1 MLANRP
7 IRVVALAL
15 LILAP
20 ALALRQA
27 QGLASQVPGASDP
40 PKYVL
45 PPQNIVE
52 VFDAELL
59 PQTFL
64 SPNRQVVV
72 MTKARAYS
80 TIAELSQ
87 PMLRLAGS
95 RVNPKTNGPH
105 RASGLAGTGIFAI
118 TLKKIDGGPGIN
130 DTNVTM
136 PPQAR
141 VSHVRFSPDGSRIAF
156 IQTKDSGIELW
167 IADTAT
173 GSAKAIVSG
182 VDRINAI
189 THGETTRALDPCDWL
204 KDNLTMICKLVPPGR
219 GQPPPEPAVPSGPN
233 VHENYGKAAPAPTYE
248 DLLKTAYD
256 DALFEYYFTSQLAAI
271 NANTGAKTTI
281 GRPGI
286 FTTVAPSPDGQ
297 HLLVATIRKPFSH
310 LMPMHGF
317 AQDVQI
323 WARSGAVEKTIV
335 ELPSHEGV
343 PLTGV
348 EPGPRAFHWRADQ
361 PATILW
367 VEALDGGDLKNKVP
381 FRDKVMAF
389 AAPFTAPA
397 VEVAKTEWRHGTIGY
412 TNTGIALLTEND
424 RASRRT
430 RTWILEPGAAT
441 RKVWDRKQDAAYEN
455 PGDPVARRVDTDG
468 RGGGR
473 GSARGPFGG
482 AAIVQNGDYIY
493 LAGEGASPEGDRPF
507 LDRLNVKTL
516 KTERLFRSS
525 SESLESFIAPMN
537 DQMTK
542 ILTRYET
549 QKDAPNYYVRDIGPG
564 IDDARR
570 AVTTF
575 KDPQP
580 RVRDVLR
587 QYVTYKRADGVTLS
601 GTLYLPP
608 GYRQGTKVPLVMWAY
623 PREFGDADSASQ
635 VTGSPNQFTMLRGAS
650 HMFLLLSGYAIF
662 DNPTMPIIG
671 PGETANDTYVEQLVS
686 SAQAAVDK
694 VVSMGVT
701 DRDRIGVGG
710 HSYGGFMT
718 ANLLAHSRLFRAGFA
733 ESGAYNRSLTPFGF
747 QSERRTFWEVPDLYA
762 KMSPFWHA
770 NQIKDPILLMH
781 GEADDNTGT
790 YPINSE
796 RLFAAL
802 KGFGATTRL
811 VMLPN
816 EAHGYAARETL
827 LHVLAERVNWFD
839 KYVKNAGAR
848 STSDAQR

>member
-1 MLANRP
+1 MITRHFRVLAFAALIIAP
-7 IRVVALAL
+7 TLAIRA
-15 LILAP
+15 
-20 ALALRQA
+20 
-27 QGLASQVPGASDP
+27 QVPGAQDP

-45 PPQNIVE
+45 PPQNIVD
-52 VFDAELL
+52 VFDADLL
-59 PQTFL
+59 PQTL
-64 SPNRQVVV
+64 ISPNRQVVAL
-72 MTKARAYS
+72 TKGRAYP

-87 PMLRLAGS
+87 PMLRLAGA
-95 RVNPKTNGPH
+95 RVNPRSNGPH
-105 RASGLAGTGIFAI
+105 RASGFPGTGIYSI
-118 TLKKIDGGPGIN
+118 VLKKIDGGAEV
-130 DTNVTM
+130 NVTM
-136 PPQAR
+136 PPQAKASN
-141 VSHVRFSPDGSRIAF
+141 VKFSPDGSRIAF
-156 IQTKDSGIELW
+156 LQTKDTGIELW
-167 IADTAT
+167 IADGLT
-173 GSAKAIVSG
+173 GSAKAVVTG
-182 VDRINAI
+182 GDRINA
-189 THGETTRALDPCDWL
+189 TTGDPCDWL
-204 KDNLTMICKLVPPGR
+204 KDNVTMVCELVPAGR
-219 GQPPPEPAVPSGPN
+219 GQAPAEPTVPSGPN

-248 DLLKTAYD
+248 DLLKTAHD

-271 NANTGAKTTI
+271 NTSTSAKTTI

-286 FTTVAPSPDGQ
+286 FNDVTPSPDGQ
-297 HLLVATIRKPFSH
+297 HVLVARIKKPFSH
-310 LMPMHGF
+310 LMPMNGF
-317 AQDVQI
+317 AQDIQI
-323 WARSGAVEKTIV
+323 LSRTGDVEKTV
-335 ELPSHEGV
+335 AELASREGTT
-343 PLTGV
+343 LTGV
-348 EPGPRAFHWRADQ
+348 EPGPRNIHWRPDQ

-367 VEALDGGDLKNKVP
+367 AEALDGGDLKNKVP
-381 FRDKVMAF
+381 FRDKVVSI
-389 AAPFTAPA
+389 AAPFSGQPT
-397 VEVAKTEWRHGTIGY
+397 EVAKTEWRFGGIGY
-412 TNTGIALLTEND
+412 TDTGVALLSEND
-424 RASRRT
+424 RASRKT
-430 RTWILEPGAAT
+430 RTWILEPGAGP
-441 RKVWDRKQDAAYEN
+441 RKVWERKQDAAYEN
-455 PGDPVARRVDTDG
+455 PGSPIARRGDAGG
-468 RGGGR
+468 RGGGGGR
-473 GSARGPFGG
+473 GGFGG
-482 AAIVQNGDYIY
+482 GAIVQTGDYIY

-507 LDRLNVKTL
+507 LDRLNIKTL
-516 KTERLFRSS
+516 KTDRLFRSS
-525 SESLESFIAPMN
+525 NESLESFVAPMN
-537 DQMTK
+537 DSMTK

-549 QKDAPNYYVRDIGPG
+549 QKDAPNYYVRDIGSESK
-564 IDDARR
+564 R
-570 AVTTF
+570 AVTAF

-580 RVRDVLR
+580 QVRDILR

-608 GYRQGTKVPLVMWAY
+608 GYKQGTKVPLIMWAY

-635 VTGSPNQFTMLRGAS
+635 VTGSPNSFTMLRGAS

-694 VVSMGVT
+694 VVAMGVT

-762 KMSPFWHA
+762 KMSPFWYA

-802 KGFGATTRL
+802 KGFGATVRL

-827 LHVLAERVNWFD
+827 LHVLAERLNWFD

-848 STSDAQR
+848 ATTDLQPQQ